1 MLKVKLAQV
10 NLSDVGTWW
19 AIFVRS
25 ADQEEVIG
33 ASVLTKL

>member
-10 NLSDVGTWW
+10 NLADVGTSW

-33 ASVLTKL
+33 ASVLNKL